1 MAELTFYLDHQV
13 PSAIANGLRRRG
25 IDVLTC
31 DQDGASQLSD
41 EQLLERAQELGRV
54 IFTQDADFLEIAN
67 ERIAR
72 GQEFA
77 GVVYAHQLHITIG
90 QAVRD
95 LDLIARV
102 LSAEEIKNRVIYLP
116 L

>member
-1 MAELTFYLDHQV
+1 MADLTFYFDQHV
-13 PSAIANGLRRRG
+13 PSAIASGLRRRG
-25 IDVLTC
+25 IDVVTC
-31 DQDGASQLSD
+31 DQDGTSQLSD
-41 EQLLERAQELGRV
+41 DQLLERARELGHV
-54 IFTQDADFLEIAN
+54 IFTLDADFLEIAN
-67 ERIAR
+67 DRMTR

-102 LSAEEIKNRVIYLP
+102 LSIEDVTNRVIYLP

>member
-1 MAELTFYLDHQV
+1 MADLTFYFDQHV
-13 PSAIANGLRRRG
+13 PSAIASGLRRRG

-31 DQDGASQLSD
+31 DQDGAAQLPD

-67 ERIAR
+67 DRMTR
-72 GQEFA
+72 GHEFA

-90 QAVRD
+90 QAIRD
-95 LDLIARV
+95 LDLTARV
-102 LSAEEIKNRVIYLP
+102 LTMEEVKNRVIYLP